1 MARKKPVGDDYSF
14 TITKI
19 KENPD
24 GSAECTIDISDF
36 VKGKLIEKGV
46 IALLQEYMD
55 QEEKKKNGSAGSN

>member
-1 MARKKPVGDDYSF
+1 MARKKPVVENYSF

-46 IALLQEYMD
+46 IALLTEYID
-55 QEEKKKNGSAGSN
+55 QEKKKNGSAGRN

>member
-1 MARKKPVGDDYSF
+1 MARKKPVIDDYSF

-46 IALLQEYMD
+46 IALLQEYID
-55 QEEKKKNGSAGSN
+55 QEKKKNGSAGRN